1 MNFEKLS
8 ARYPEGENRKRE
20 YYLNGIKKTEE
31 EWKQARKERE
41 GLPWYKNP
49 GLKGQTNRF

>member
-1 MNFEKLS
+1 MNSHYINVKFNE
-8 ARYPEGENRKRE
+8 END
-20 YYLNGIKKTEE
+20 ITQVKTEE
-31 EWKQARKERE
+31 EWKSARKERE